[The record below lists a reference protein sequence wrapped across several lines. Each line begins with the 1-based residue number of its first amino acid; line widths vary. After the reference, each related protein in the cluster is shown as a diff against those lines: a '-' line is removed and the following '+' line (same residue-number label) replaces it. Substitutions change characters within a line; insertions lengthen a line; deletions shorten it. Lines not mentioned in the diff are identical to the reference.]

1 LTIKGTNL
9 MLQLKINPDQCIG
22 CRACELACALEND
35 GVMASGCSRITV
47 ISFIESREYGLPYHF
62 PTTCRQCEDA
72 PCLIVC
78 PEDAIVK
85 DKREDRIVRI
95 NTEICTGC
103 GQCVRACPFGAIR
116 VEMESHKA
124 VKCELCKD
132 QPACVSICP
141 TDAIT
146 FTEGMSFVAKHV
158 ALQMH
163 AYSLLRDNAK
173 QRHHARSQS
182 DD

>member
-1 LTIKGTNL
+1 MK
-9 MLQLKINPDQCIG
+9 QLKIDPVQCIG

-35 GVMASGCSRITV
+35 GVMASGRSRITV

-62 PTTCRQCEDA
+62 PTTCRQCADA
-72 PCLIVC
+72 PCLTVC
-78 PEDAIVK
+78 PEDAIAK
-85 DKREDRIVRI
+85 GKRDDRIVRI
-95 NTEICTGC
+95 DTETCTGC

-116 VEMESHKA
+116 VEAESRKA

-132 QPACVSICP
+132 QPACVFICP

-146 FTEGMSFVAKHV
+146 FTEGMFFVAKDV
-158 ALQMH
+158 ALQMQ

-173 QRHHARSQS
+173 HRHHAKAQS